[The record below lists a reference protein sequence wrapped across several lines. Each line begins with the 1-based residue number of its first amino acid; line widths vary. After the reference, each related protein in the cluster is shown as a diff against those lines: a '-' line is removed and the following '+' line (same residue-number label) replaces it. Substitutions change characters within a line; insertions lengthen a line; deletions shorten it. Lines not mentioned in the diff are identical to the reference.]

1 MDGAIAALT
10 PLGFSKKLIR
20 DTIRELLQVM
30 SFLCFACQLVFFIC
44 KHGFIGWFLG
54 WQVYGDNDAGWYFVE
69 ENYYKL
75 AIDKIIED
83 QDSKKEENLEDEGKA
98 SEEGRTTE
106 ASGQALLQLEAGSS
120 SNRGLSCMVE
130 SSAERAVRK
139 LGELSQLSP
148 SSVQKRRPCYGWISE
163 GED

>member
-1 MDGAIAALT
+1 MASRGTRKGGTHRMDGAIAALT

-20 DTIRELLQVM
+20 DTIRELL
-30 SFLCFACQLVFFIC
+30 
-44 KHGFIGWFLG
+44 
-54 WQVYGDNDAGWYFVE
+54 QVYGDNDAGWYFVE

-83 QDSKKEENLEDEGKA
+83 QDSKKEEKLEDEGKA

-120 SNRGLSCMVE
+120 SNRGLSSMVE

-148 SSVQKRRPCYGWISE
+148 SSVPKRRPCYGWISE

>member
-1 MDGAIAALT
+1 MASRGTRKGGTHRMDGAIAALT

-20 DTIRELLQVM
+20 DTIKELL
-30 SFLCFACQLVFFIC
+30 
-44 KHGFIGWFLG
+44 
-54 WQVYGDNDAGWYFVE
+54 QVYGDNDAGWYFVE

-83 QDSKKEENLEDEGKA
+83 QDSKKEEKMEDEGKA

-120 SNRGLSCMVE
+120 SNRGFSSIVE
-130 SSAERAVRK
+130 SSTERAVRK
-139 LGELSQLSP
+139 LEECCDMVPGIELSQLNP
-148 SSVQKRRPCYGWISE
+148 SVPKRRPCYGWISE
-163 GED
+163 DED

>member
-1 MDGAIAALT
+1 MASRGTRKGGTHRMDGAIAALT

-20 DTIRELLQVM
+20 DTIRELL
-30 SFLCFACQLVFFIC
+30 
-44 KHGFIGWFLG
+44 
-54 WQVYGDNDAGWYFVE
+54 QVYGDNDAGWYFVE